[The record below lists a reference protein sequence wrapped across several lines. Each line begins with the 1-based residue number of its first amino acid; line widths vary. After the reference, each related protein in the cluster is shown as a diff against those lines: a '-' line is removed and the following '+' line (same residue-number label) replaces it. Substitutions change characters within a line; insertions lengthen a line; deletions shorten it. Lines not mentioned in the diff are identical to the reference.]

1 MKGVIMKF
9 PVLCITY
16 FLTLEAFAV
25 YDNFQ
30 DAMKAGDNANSK
42 KNFAVAATAYEN
54 AFAKAAD
61 TPQKYLAGSRYA
73 RALSQSGK
81 ITIAVETAKKIM
93 ELPGLNQT
101 EKLQATYM
109 YAWYLLAMKK
119 NTEAEKILETAV
131 KETSM
136 IQFDLY
142 DLYLNA
148 LCAQKKFTEADQAM
162 TDMEKTARTQS
173 QKKRVIQKKIW
184 LEGRKK

>member
-1 MKGVIMKF
+1 
-9 PVLCITY
+9 
-16 FLTLEAFAV
+16 
-25 YDNFQ
+25 
-30 DAMKAGDNANSK
+30 
-42 KNFAVAATAYEN
+42 
-54 AFAKAAD
+54 
-61 TPQKYLAGSRYA
+61 
-73 RALSQSGK
+73 
-81 ITIAVETAKKIM
+81 
-93 ELPGLNQT
+93 
-101 EKLQATYM
+101 M

>member
-93 ELPGLNQT
+93 G
-101 EKLQATYM
+101 ASG
-109 YAWYLLAMKK
+109 
-119 NTEAEKILETAV
+119 AEPNRKIA
-131 KETSM
+131 S
-136 IQFDLY
+136 DLY
-142 DLYLNA
+142 VCLVSSCY
-148 LCAQKKFTEADQAM
+148 
-162 TDMEKTARTQS
+162 EKEHGS
-173 QKKRVIQKKIW
+173 
-184 LEGRKK
+184 